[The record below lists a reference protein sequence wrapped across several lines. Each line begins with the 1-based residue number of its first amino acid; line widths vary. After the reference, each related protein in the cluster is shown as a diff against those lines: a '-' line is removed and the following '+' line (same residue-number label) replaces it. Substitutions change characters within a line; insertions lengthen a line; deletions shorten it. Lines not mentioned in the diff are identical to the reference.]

1 MSVRFLFTDAI
12 MNRVMKMFRLLLA
25 DDKGRFYDHRSAV
38 AVGRT
43 VDRLVEIMP
52 EDMIE
57 LPPGAS
63 LVMLPGRTPVGMT
76 QKGSFVPVSKLSG
89 SSGVAAAVGALLPQ
103 GYTRSLL
110 PAFRPAAAGPPL
122 PLLGY
127 AAVGWREDRVWV
139 AARLTDDPGR
149 WDPAHFNTADLS
161 RLVQERL
168 AVQPDSGLL
177 QHLARCA
184 LDYHC
189 YTAQNIFYR
198 RWEGGLPLSPA
209 CNANCLGCISRQPA
223 ECCPA
228 PQSRITA
235 VPPVE
240 EAVDLAA
247 EHLARAPEAIIS
259 FGQGCEGEPSLVAA
273 TVSAVIRQTRKITG
287 RGTINMNSNAGY
299 VEGIGAIC
307 SAGLD
312 SIRVSLISA
321 RDDIY
326 RAYYRPRDYGLA
338 EVRRSIEICRQQGV
352 HVALNLLVM
361 PGLTDRAGE
370 LEELVSLI
378 TKTGIN
384 QVQLRNL
391 NIDPDHLWQV
401 LKPGEDDILGIPALI
416 DTLKDIPGLA
426 VGNFSKPHTKG
437 GG

>member
-12 MNRVMKMFRLLLA
+12 MNRVMIMFRLLFA
-25 DDKGRFYDHRSAV
+25 DQQGNFYDHRSV
-38 AVGRT
+38 LAVGRT
-43 VDRLVEIMP
+43 GDRLVEVLP

-63 LVMLPGRTPVGMT
+63 LVLLPGRAPVGMT
-76 QKGSFVPVSKLSG
+76 KKGSFVPVDKLPG

-103 GYTRSLL
+103 GYTRTLL

-127 AAVGWREDRVWV
+127 AVVGWREDRVWV
-139 AARLTDDPGR
+139 AARLTDEPDR
-149 WDPAHFNTADLS
+149 WDPAHFNTAELS

-168 AVQPDSGLL
+168 SSRPASGLL
-177 QHLARCA
+177 RHLARCA
-184 LDYHC
+184 LEYSC
-189 YTAQNIFYR
+189 FTAQNIFYC
-198 RWEGGLPLSPA
+198 RWEGGLPISPA

-235 VPPVE
+235 VTPVE

-247 EHLARAPEAIIS
+247 EHLAEAPEAIIS
-259 FGQGCEGEPSLVAA
+259 FGQGCEGEPSLAA
-273 TVSAVIRQTRKITG
+273 AAVSAVIRQTREITG
-287 RGTINMNSNAGY
+287 RGTINMNSNAGC
-299 VEGIGAIC
+299 VEGIEAIC
-307 SAGLD
+307 NAGLN

-321 RDDIY
+321 RDDVY

-338 EVRRSIEICRQQGV
+338 EVRRSIAICRQQGV

-378 TKTGIN
+378 TATGVN

-391 NIDPDHLWQV
+391 NIDPDLLWQV
-401 LKPGEDDILGIPALI
+401 LKPGEEDILGIPTLI
-416 DTLKDIPGLA
+416 DTLKGIPGLA
-426 VGNFSKPHTKG
+426 VGNFSKPHTRG
-437 GG
+437 